1 MKNLIIQ
8 HFVPAKAGLDP
19 VRKMEDDI
27 PMLVKKSSENVQEYA
42 KRFNSDYKM
51 LSGSPFRKNLSY
63 KCQKC
68 AIINEE
74 YDEYDIVVALD
85 TDVFFTKKC
94 NENIFFEKGIAYM
107 GETQKRQILS
117 LASNIIN
124 LGFVSNDTSFW
135 SGAVY
140 VMDRPLRKKLRNVL
154 ENTKNIENALIK
166 FDTFFKVWDEGIFH
180 SLCHLAGIGK
190 VSLDQKW
197 NYDSSLP
204 NLEKANL
211 IHIRH
216 RPKTRDENYSDL
228 KENGII

>member
-51 LSGSPFRKNLSY
+51 LSGTPFRKNLSY

-85 TDVFFTKKC
+85 TDVFFTK
-94 NENIFFEKGIAYM
+94 
-107 GETQKRQILS
+107 
-117 LASNIIN
+117 
-124 LGFVSNDTSFW
+124 
-135 SGAVY
+135 
-140 VMDRPLRKKLRNVL
+140 RNHS
-154 ENTKNIENALIK
+154 KYLIK
-166 FDTFFKVWDEGIFH
+166 IHKNLNKPHKCSFFKVLYESSSNGTH
-180 SLCHLAGIGK
+180 K
-190 VSLDQKW
+190 VST
-197 NYDSSLP
+197 
-204 NLEKANL
+204 
-211 IHIRH
+211 
-216 RPKTRDENYSDL
+216 PKPYICFVFLFIQSFH
-228 KENGII
+228 